1 MQEEW
6 QGTRQRGGE
15 EKQLSHLYGSAQ
27 LKILK
32 ALKPNLAKVKPYLRQ
47 APPTPYVIYLDW
59 FTAHTHPLPDL
70 DNIDETQEC
79 FTPQINVNLL

>member
-1 MQEEW
+1 MAGNKTE
-6 QGTRQRGGE
+6 RRGGE
-15 EKQLSHLYGSAQ
+15 AALSLVWISTIKDTESTEAQ
-27 LKILK
+27 
-32 ALKPNLAKVKPYLRQ
+32 PSAKVKPYLRQ

-70 DNIDETQEC
+70 ANIDETQEC